1 MSRRTFL
8 TFASFVACT
17 IGVIAAVFP
26 MTLLVDMK
34 SAVPGDT
41 GLVMARTAGVF
52 LLSFGVLNF
61 LARGDADSPT
71 MTNLLLANA
80 LLQVLIL
87 PVDPLAYAMGVYGS
101 VMSFIPNT
109 ILHVGLLF
117 GFLYYWNA
125 SISRRNEYAGIG

>member
-1 MSRRTFL
+1 MSRQIFL
-8 TFASFVACT
+8 TFAAFVACT

-34 SAVPGDT
+34 SAVPDDT
-41 GLVMARTAGVF
+41 GLVMARTAGIF

-61 LARGDADSPT
+61 LARGDADSAT

-80 LLQVLIL
+80 LLQLLIL
-87 PVDPLAYAMGVYGS
+87 PVDPLAYALGIYGS

-117 GFLYYWNA
+117 GFLYYWREA
-125 SISRRNEYAGIG
+125 RSRRNEYASPE